1 MPSIFAATCREK
13 GKRESRK
20 AFFHSSAKKELLER
34 EKVSATAFFTLTTAF
49 HSSATALFALTCSS
63 YVYIFLLY
71 ITTNTTKFQ
80 MTVKEKTAFWLR
92 EVERTALSGGARRKM
107 NAYRYRV
114 RQVA

>member
-20 AFFHSSAKKELLER
+20 AFFHSSTKKELLER
-34 EKVSATAFFTLTTAF
+34 EKVLTTAF
-49 HSSATALFALTCSS
+49 SVLTCSS

-80 MTVKEKTAFWLR
+80 MTVKERKPKSRFRANRSFG
-92 EVERTALSGGARRKM
+92 GGAAKNERI
-107 NAYRYRV
+107 
-114 RQVA
+114 QVQGKASRLK